1 MLNILNSFS
10 NAPFDF
16 ILQIIIFCLILNL
29 IFSIIYYILYKIDEI
44 NLSSIATNNNTHKR
58 KLEFLDVY
66 FFSTCIFFGSGSG
79 ILTTTILCRSIVT
92 VHIILSYCITGII
105 IGKVIEFPI
114 KKLIN

>member
-16 ILQIIIFCLILNL
+16 ILQIIVFCLILNL
-29 IFSIIYYILYKIDEI
+29 IFSIVYYILYKIDET
-44 NLSSIATNNNTHKR
+44 NLSSIITNNTSDR
-58 KLEFLDVY
+58 KLEFIDIY

-79 ILTTTILCRSIVT
+79 IFSTTILCRSIVSI
-92 VHIILSYCITGII
+92 HIILSYLITGII